1 MLDKKYV
8 LKNLEDVTHKLQTR
22 GFLFPKEK
30 FLELENK
37 RKIIQ
42 GKTQDLQQ
50 KHNQYAK
57 EIAKNPEKIDKIK
70 KEININKE
78 NKNTLEKELK
88 EIQEKVNNILIN
100 TPNIP
105 DQNIPVG
112 NNEEDNK
119 IIREQGNI
127 PEYNFKVKDHVDL
140 TKDLDFTAGVTLA
153 KSRFVVMKNQ
163 IAKLHR
169 ALAQFMLDVHT
180 EQHNYMECNVP
191 VLANKETM
199 QGTGQLPKFEDDLF
213 KVNDEKEDLYL
224 IPTAEV
230 PLTNLVK
237 GKKITGDDLPI
248 KLTAHTQCFRK
259 EAGAYGK
266 DTRGIIR
273 QHQFE
278 KVELVQITNKE
289 NAEQQLNE
297 VLTEAETI
305 LKLLKLPYRVVE
317 LCTGDLGFSA
327 QKTYDIEVWIPTQKN
342 YREISSCSWFGDFQA
357 RRIGLKCKNNGKNEF
372 LHTINGSG
380 LAVGRTLVAV
390 LENYQDKDG
399 NIIIPDILQPYMQNK
414 KIIKNVL

>member
-1 MLDKKYV
+1 MLDKKYI
-8 LKNLEDVTHKLQTR
+8 LKNLDDVVHQLQTR
-22 GFLFPKEK
+22 GFEFPKEK
-30 FLELENK
+30 FIELENK
-37 RKIIQ
+37 RKVIQ
-42 GKTQDLQQ
+42 EKTQELQQ
-50 KHNQYAK
+50 KHNQYAQ
-57 EIAKNPEKIDKIK
+57 EIARNPEKIDKIK

-88 EIQEKVNNILIN
+88 EIQNKVNKILLN

-105 DQNIPVG
+105 DIKTPIG

-119 IIREQGNI
+119 IIREQGII
-127 PEYNFKVKDHVDL
+127 PEYNFKIKDHVDL

-191 VLANKETM
+191 VLANKKTM

-237 GKKITGDDLPI
+237 GQKITGNDLPI

-327 QKTYDIEVWIPTQKN
+327 KKTYDIEVWIPTQET

-357 RRIGLKCKNNGKNEF
+357 RRIGLKYKNNGKNEF

-399 NIIIPDILQPYMQNK
+399 NIIIPEILQPYMQNK
-414 KIIKNVL
+414 KIITSD